1 MGICH
6 RDIKP
11 ENLLLEQRSGRVKLA
26 DFGTSSISNPNPN
39 HNPDPDPNPDPNPDP
54 HPERGTTPR
63 SARCRDTSCSARAT
77 A

>member
-26 DFGTSSISNPNPN
+26 DFGTSSISNKGQPSPS
-39 HNPDPDPNPDPNPDP
+39 PSP
-54 HPERGTTPR
+54 
-63 SARCRDTSCSARAT
+63 
-77 A
+77 